1 MVSASTQNRA
11 AGKDFET
18 QSSRLFVSL
27 ESRIDGAL
35 KFAQKIK
42 TKEHGQQ
49 SRLCGKEG
57 TQAEMVC
64 SQFVFELIDPALD
77 HRPTIVIAPDFQH

>member
-1 MVSASTQNRA
+1 MVSASTQNRT

-57 TQAEMVC
+57 TQAEMVAA
-64 SQFVFELIDPALD
+64 SSFLSSSIRHSTTA
-77 HRPTIVIAPDFQH
+77 RPL